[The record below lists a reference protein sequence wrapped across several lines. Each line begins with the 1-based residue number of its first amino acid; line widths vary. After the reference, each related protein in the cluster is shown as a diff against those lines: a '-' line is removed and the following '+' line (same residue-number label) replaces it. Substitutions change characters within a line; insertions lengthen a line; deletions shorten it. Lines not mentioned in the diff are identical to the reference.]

1 MVVFVMAV
9 LCAIAVPRYV
19 NASNSYH
26 ADMAARKVAADLGLA
41 RSQAWASGSGHT
53 VTFNVQANQYTLVG
67 VTDPV
72 KKTQANTVVN
82 LTSSPYTATVVS
94 ASFGG
99 QPSVVFDGYGIP
111 SAGGTVVVSSGGYQR
126 TISLD
131 AGSGNV
137 TTP

>member
-1 MVVFVMAV
+1 MVLFIMAV

-19 NASNSYH
+19 NASNSYRTN
-26 ADMAARKVAADLGLA
+26 MAAGKVAADLGLA

-53 VTFNVQANQYTLVG
+53 VTFSVSASQYTLVG

-82 LTSSPYTATVVS
+82 LTANPYVSTIVS
-94 ASFGG
+94 ANFGG
-99 QPSVVFDGYGIP
+99 QTSFVFDGYGIP
-111 SAGGTVVVSSGGYQR
+111 SAGGTVVVSSGGYRR

-131 AGSGNV
+131 AVSGNV